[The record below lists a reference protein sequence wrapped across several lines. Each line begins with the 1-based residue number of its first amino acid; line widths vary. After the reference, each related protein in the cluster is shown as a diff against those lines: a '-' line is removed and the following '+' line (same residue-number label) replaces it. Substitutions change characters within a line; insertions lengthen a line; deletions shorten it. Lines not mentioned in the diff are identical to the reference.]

1 MTVESFENDRRET
14 MKSSKLYGLD
24 HCRIPTTQ
32 HFQKILRNRKILQS
46 LNLETG

>member
-32 HFQKILRNRKILQS
+32 HFPENFEKPQDFT
-46 LNLETG
+46 TGKV